1 MDTTAYGDF
10 DFRNLHYH
18 ELQCWN
24 VPGFIRIE
32 AAPTFVELLEKLTAF
47 LGRQPELP
55 EWVYNGLIIGAQG
68 GSQRSFDIVDRSL
81 EKASRSPACGVRT
94 GAASG

>member
-1 MDTTAYGDF
+1 MDYYNTNYPVAIPTFPAVTTTSTWIPPLTAISIF
-10 DFRNLHYH
+10 AISHYH

-55 EWVYNGLIIGAQG
+55 EWGL
-68 GSQRSFDIVDRSL
+68 
-81 EKASRSPACGVRT
+81 
-94 GAASG
+94 